1 MTHAVHRIA
10 VAAAG
15 CITSGW
21 ASAQTAAGSSSAVA
35 TSLATLAATTAAVV
49 AIILAAAWLLKR
61 LAPRHH
67 FGRNTV
73 RVVAGTAVGSRERVV
88 VVEIGAT
95 WLVLGVAPGQVN
107 LLHQQPKDAA
117 AAGADT
123 DTAPAA
129 TIPRSRS
136 FAQWLSP
143 LLINPNENK

>member
-1 MTHAVHRIA
+1 MTHAALRIA

-15 CITSGW
+15 SITSGW

-49 AIILAAAWLLKR
+49 TIILAAAWLLKR
-61 LAPRHH
+61 LAPRQH
-67 FGRNTV
+67 FGRSTL

-88 VVEIGAT
+88 VVEIGTT

-107 LLHQQPKDAA
+107 LLHQQAKDAT

-123 DTAPAA
+123 APAT

-143 LLINPNENK
+143 LLIKHNENK

>member
-10 VAAAG
+10 VFATG
-15 CITSGW
+15 CIGSSW

-67 FGRNTV
+67 FGRNTL

-107 LLHQQPKDAA
+107 LLHQQPKDSI

-123 DTAPAA
+123 VPAA
-129 TIPRSRS
+129 TTPRSRS